1 MGNAIDAIET
11 AKVVSRNPAIHSG
24 DLVFTG
30 TRVPVENL
38 IGYLKHGDSVETF
51 LEDFP
56 SVERWQVEA
65 FLDLSAEGVSRI
77 ERLPSLVAGH

>member
-1 MGNAIDAIET
+1 MTGTTDSIQT
-11 AKVVSRNPAIHSG
+11 SQVVSRNTNVHSG

-65 FLDLSAEGVSRI
+65 FLDLSPEAVEQLR
-77 ERLPSLVAGH
+77 AGGADST